1 MEEKI
6 LGYDVWESPRLVNGI
21 PEMYTKHANAS
32 QLKALYSEYWDEY
45 FKFSFIR
52 NPWERMVSMGK
63 SFPGHYNVKIN
74 DGKLDVSGYKKKFGF
89 PLTVEYD
96 RRFSQR
102 FLGGNVSPRNPDKH
116 SEGTVYENILD
127 EKNDFI
133 GRFENLQTDFDFVCD
148 KLGISKHQL
157 PHSNKTRHK
166 HYSEYYSG
174 DTKKMVAKRYARDIE
189 YFGYEF

>member
-1 MEEKI
+1 MIIHKHKFVFI
-6 LGYDVWESPRLVNGI
+6 HI
-21 PEMYTKHANAS
+21 PKCAGTSIENFFIDS
-32 QLKALYSEYWDEY
+32 LNLKRKDHVYWDDNKNQWAQHFTIRELPELEGY
-45 FKFSFIR
+45 FKFAFVR
-52 NPWERMVSMGK
+52 NPWDRVVSACMYRQ
-63 SFPGHYNVKIN
+63 SDIN
-74 DGKLDVSGYKKKFGF
+74 DFLLNDYVKDIDGKKDPARHQMSQYDFLVDKNGKLKV
-89 PLTVEYD
+89 
-96 RRFSQR
+96 
-102 FLGGNVSPRNPDKH
+102 
-116 SEGTVYENILD
+116 
-127 EKNDFI
+127 DFV